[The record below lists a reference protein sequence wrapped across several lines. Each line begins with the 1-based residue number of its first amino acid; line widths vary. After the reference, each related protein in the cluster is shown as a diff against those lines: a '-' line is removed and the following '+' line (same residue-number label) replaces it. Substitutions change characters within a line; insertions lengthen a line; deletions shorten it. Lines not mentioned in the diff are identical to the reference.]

1 MATEKINVDE
11 IISDINNVL
20 SKHLVSIINKCN
32 DDKDKCE
39 KYILN
44 IPIVKNL
51 IECNDNLKE
60 SVGILE
66 RKNKFLNDNLSS
78 LSKKY
83 TELFFRTQKVKISA
97 SVNDLIIDKSN
108 DKANIELVVN
118 DKTSINNEQI
128 DQKKIEEEIENT
140 IKEQRKKIVVVDF
153 NIDSDI
159 KTEPINLFDMDG
171 NSDDVSNGD
180 DECDEE
186 MSRNFAETIL
196 MAQMNAGTMDDGSES
211 EDAEEDAVEE
221 DADEDADEDAEEDA
235 VEEDAEDADEDA
247 GEDAEEDAVEEDA
260 DEDADEDAED
270 DDDEDAE
277 DDDDEDA
284 EEEEVEEIEYDGVNY
299 YASENKVGNIYEILE
314 DEEIGEVVGN
324 YVNGQPIIF

>member
-221 DADEDADEDAEEDA
+221 DADEDADEDAE
-235 VEEDAEDADEDA
+235 
-247 GEDAEEDAVEEDA
+247 
-260 DEDADEDAED
+260 
-270 DDDEDAE
+270 

>member
-277 DDDDEDA
+277 
-284 EEEEVEEIEYDGVNY
+284 EEEVEEIEYDGVNY